1 MPFNCLIK
9 CLINFWAFARFVF
22 KKSIHV
28 QFMNN
33 SWTFMFQ
40 KGGSSRSNR
49 LRLLPFD
56 KVEHALRRAFLRY
69 AQIAQLATHA
79 RYLHALQCT
88 RGFVI
93 PQNDGVWFFKTMG
106 FISQNDAYIW
116 WVWTEFEQGLNRIC
130 SMIVQ
135 WLFNGWRMV
144 VTMRCVLRFLLRA
157 WMRFVFFWDEEEIL
171 HGMSGMG

>member
-1 MPFNCLIK
+1 
-9 CLINFWAFARFVF
+9 
-22 KKSIHV
+22 
-28 QFMNN
+28 
-33 SWTFMFQ
+33 MFQ

-93 PQNDGVWFFKTMG
+93 PQTTGSGFSKRWVSFHKTTRIFDG
-106 FISQNDAYIW
+106 
-116 WVWTEFEQGLNRIC
+116 FEQGLFNGC
-130 SMIVQ
+130 SMVVQ
-135 WLFNGWRMV
+135 
-144 VTMRCVLRFLLRA
+144 
-157 WMRFVFFWDEEEIL
+157 
-171 HGMSGMG
+171 